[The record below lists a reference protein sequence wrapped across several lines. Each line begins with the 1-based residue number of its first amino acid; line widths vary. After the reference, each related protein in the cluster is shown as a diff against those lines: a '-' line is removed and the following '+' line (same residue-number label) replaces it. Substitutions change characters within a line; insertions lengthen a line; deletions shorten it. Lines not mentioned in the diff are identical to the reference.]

1 MLKEIL
7 SVLVLLSSIPAGFI
21 LAWLTSDELK
31 QGKKYFRAIILLSL
45 ILGLIFFGLDY
56 YAVSLTF
63 LYMLIVTGIC
73 WKKA

>member
-7 SVLVLLSSIPAGFI
+7 AVLVLLSSIPAGFI
-21 LAWLTSDELK
+21 LAWLTQDELK
-31 QGKKYFRAIILLSL
+31 QGKKYFRLIIIVSL
-45 ILGLIFFGLDY
+45 ILGLIFFGLKVY
-56 YAVSLTF
+56 SHALTF